1 MNKLVSI
8 YEPSKHKDQLIKWY
22 KQWGWSLE
30 ILEMMPTTGL
40 IVEGVCACFI
50 YETNSNICFIESLI
64 SDRDVSSEEKDEYLD
79 KMLEVV
85 FHMAKEK
92 GFKYI
97 KGDTRYPKV
106 EERAVKH
113 GFKVAP
119 YNYHAFFRSL

>member
-1 MNKLVSI
+1 MNINVLM
-8 YEPSKHKDQLIKWY
+8 YQPDKHKDQLIKWY
-22 KQWGWSLE
+22 KQWDWSLDV
-30 ILEMMPTTGL
+30 LEMMPTTGL
-40 IVEGVCACFI
+40 IVEGVCAVFL
-50 YETNSNICFIESLI
+50 YETNSNICFIESFI
-64 SDRDVSSEEKDEYLD
+64 SNKDVDSEVKNDSLD
-79 KMLEVV
+79 KMIEVLL
-85 FHMAKEK
+85 HMAKEK